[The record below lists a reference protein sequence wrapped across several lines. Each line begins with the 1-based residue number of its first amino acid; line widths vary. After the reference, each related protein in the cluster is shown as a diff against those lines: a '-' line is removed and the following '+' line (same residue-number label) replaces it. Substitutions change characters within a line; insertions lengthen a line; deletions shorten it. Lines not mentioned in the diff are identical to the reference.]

1 VKAATIARGQLR
13 IGLLVAGLALAG
25 PRTGAASPMLVAL
38 SGDGMLITFSAEHP
52 GDARTT
58 TPSGVRGQ
66 LIGLDRRP
74 ANGLLYGLTAAGDV
88 YTIDPV
94 TAAARLV
101 STLTVPFNG
110 GSRSGLDFN
119 PRTDRLRLVGHDGQN
134 LRVNVDNGATAADR
148 TLAYA
153 REDPHF
159 GRQPLIAGTAYTN
172 NVAGAQTTEMFDLDS
187 GLDLLVRQEPPNDGT
202 LRTIGPLGVHV
213 PPEAGFEIVTDDG
226 GKNRGLAAFA
236 STLYDVD
243 LATGAATSLGTI
255 GGPSGSIVGL
265 SLIAGSP

>member
-1 VKAATIARGQLR
+1 
-13 IGLLVAGLALAG
+13 
-25 PRTGAASPMLVAL
+25 MLVAL
-38 SGDGMLITFSAEHP
+38 TEDGTLITFSAEHP

-58 TPSGVRGQ
+58 KPSGVRGQ
-66 LIGLDRRP
+66 LIGVDRRP

-88 YTIDPV
+88 YTIDPLSG
-94 TAAARLV
+94 ASSLV

-134 LRVNVDNGATAADR
+134 LRVNVDNGATAVDR

-159 GRQPLIAGTAYTN
+159 GRQPVIAATAYTN

-187 GLDLLVRQEPPNDGT
+187 GIDVLARQEPPNDGT
-202 LRTIGPLGVHV
+202 LLTVGPLGVHV
-213 PPEAGFEIVTDDG
+213 PPEAGFEIVTDG
-226 GKNRGLAAFA
+226 EGRNHALAAFA
-236 STLYDVD
+236 STLYGVD
-243 LATGAATSLGTI
+243 LVTGAATSLGAI

-265 SLIAGSP
+265 STIAGSP

>member
-1 VKAATIARGQLR
+1 
-13 IGLLVAGLALAG
+13 
-25 PRTGAASPMLVAL
+25 M
-38 SGDGMLITFSAEHP
+38 
-52 GDARTT
+52 
-58 TPSGVRGQ
+58 
-66 LIGLDRRP
+66 
-74 ANGLLYGLTAAGDV
+74 
-88 YTIDPV
+88 
-94 TAAARLV
+94 
-101 STLTVPFNG
+101 PFNG
-110 GSRSGLDFN
+110 GSRSGVDFN

-172 NVAGAQTTEMFDLDS
+172 NVAEAQTTEMFDLDS

-213 PPEAGFEIVTDDG
+213 PPEAGFEIVTDGG

-265 SLIAGSP
+265 STIAGSP

>member
-1 VKAATIARGQLR
+1 MKAATIARGQLR
-13 IGLLVAGLALAG
+13 IGLLVAGLASAG
-25 PRTGAASPMLVAL
+25 PRTAAASPMLVAL
-38 SGDGMLITFSAEHP
+38 TGDGMLITFPAEHP
-52 GDARTT
+52 GDARTRK
-58 TPSGVRGQ
+58 PSGVSGQ

-88 YTIDPV
+88 YTIDPA
-94 TAAARLV
+94 TAAASLV

-148 TLAYA
+148 PLAYA

-159 GRQPLIAGTAYTN
+159 GRQPLIAATAYTN
-172 NVAGAQTTEMFDLDS
+172 NVAGAETTEMFDLDS

-202 LRTIGPLGVHV
+202 LRTVGPLGVHV
-213 PPEAGFEIVTDDG
+213 PPEAGFEIVTDG

-236 STLYDVD
+236 STLYDLD
-243 LATGAATSLGTI
+243 LATGTATSLGTI

-265 SLIAGSP
+265 SMIAESP

>member
-1 VKAATIARGQLR
+1 
-13 IGLLVAGLALAG
+13 
-25 PRTGAASPMLVAL
+25 MLVAL
-38 SGDGMLITFSAEHP
+38 TGDGMLITFSAEHP

-58 TPSGVRGQ
+58 TPKGVSGQ

-74 ANGLLYGLTAAGDV
+74 ANGRLYGLTAAGDV
-88 YTIDPV
+88 YTIDPG
-94 TAAARLV
+94 TAAATLV
-101 STLTVPFNG
+101 STLTLPFNG
-110 GSRSGLDFN
+110 GTRSGLDFN

-134 LRVNVDNGATAADR
+134 LRVNVDNGATAVDR

-187 GLDLLVRQEPPNDGT
+187 GLDLLVRQDPPNDGT
-202 LRTIGPLGVHV
+202 LRTVGPLGVHV
-213 PPEAGFEIVTDDG
+213 PSEAGIELATDG
-226 GKNRGLAAFA
+226 EGKNRGLAAFA

-243 LATGAATSLGTI
+243 LATGTATSLGAI
-255 GGPSGSIVGL
+255 GRPSGAIVGL
-265 SLIAGSP
+265 STIAEKP

>member
-1 VKAATIARGQLR
+1 GK
-13 IGLLVAGLALAG
+13 
-25 PRTGAASPMLVAL
+25 
-38 SGDGMLITFSAEHP
+38 
-52 GDARTT
+52 
-58 TPSGVRGQ
+58 PSGVSGQ

-110 GSRSGLDFN
+110 GSRSGVDLN

-172 NVAGAQTTEMFDLDS
+172 NVAGAETTEMRS
-187 GLDLLVRQEPPNDGT
+187 EERRV
-202 LRTIGPLGVHV
+202 
-213 PPEAGFEIVTDDG
+213 
-226 GKNRGLAAFA
+226 GKEGR
-236 STLYDVD
+236 SWWV
-243 LATGAATSLGTI
+243 SEE
-255 GGPSGSIVGL
+255 
-265 SLIAGSP
+265 